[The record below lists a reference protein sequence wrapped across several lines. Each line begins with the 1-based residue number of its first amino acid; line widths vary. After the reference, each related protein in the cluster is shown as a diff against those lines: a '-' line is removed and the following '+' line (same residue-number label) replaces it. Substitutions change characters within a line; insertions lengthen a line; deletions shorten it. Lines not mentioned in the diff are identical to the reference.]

1 MTKKT
6 TLPLLDL
13 AIESANLHKQHAA
26 QLAAHEKEAAQQAE
40 KLRQHITT
48 YNTVVENTL
57 RKFNHFSW
65 EVLREARA
73 DLLLAEDAQLTDIN
87 SATNWR
93 TTQYVF
99 TSNGKS
105 KTFSADLF
113 RNDPMLVAQYT
124 RAVVRLL
131 DDRHQEK
138 KLAELRK
145 QVLQYKNA
153 VTEAQRKLDDITKKE
168 ANAAARQVK
177 RRQYTQKVREQRERK
192 IMERQ
197 AQLTNS

>member
-48 YNTVVENTL
+48 YNHL
-57 RKFNHFSW
+57 DW

-73 DLLLAEDAQLTDIN
+73 DLIVAEDAQLTNIN

-105 KTFSADLF
+105 KTLSADLF
-113 RNDPMLVAQYT
+113 RNDPILVAQYT